1 MEKEII
7 IKTVKGF
14 DENLQCLNF
23 QYEVGKEYSLP
34 KGESAEL
41 CKKGFHAVNIDK
53 SPLSVFDYYE
63 PSIYGRKSRYCEVEF
78 FGNTKSVGNKMVG
91 SRIKIGAEIGISG
104 LIKAHFEWVKRHIKN
119 ENNAEEGQPA
129 MAGDS
134 GAATAGDYGAAT
146 AGYRGAATAGDSGA
160 ATAGDYG
167 AATAGNRGAATAGYS
182 GAATAGNSGAA
193 TAGNRGAAT
202 AGNRGAATAGYRGA
216 ATAGNRG
223 AATAGDSGA
232 ATAGNSGAATAGNHG
247 AATAGDSGAA
257 TSRGSVSVGVNGV
270 GCVRGEGV
278 KARGGLGAILMIA
291 IEKECNYDLK
301 EWKTVVVDGDAIK
314 ADTWYTLEDGELI
327 ELSNEE

>member
-1 MEKEII
+1 MEKETI

-14 DENLQCLNF
+14 DEDLQCINF

-63 PSIYGRKSRYCEVEF
+63 PSIYGKKSRYCEVEF

-91 SRIKIGAEIGISG
+91 SRIKIVAEIGISG

-129 MAGDS
+129 
-134 GAATAGDYGAAT
+134 TAGDYGAAT
-146 AGYRGAATAGDSGA
+146 AGYR
-160 ATAGDYG
+160 
-167 AATAGNRGAATAGYS
+167 
-182 GAATAGNSGAA
+182 
-193 TAGNRGAAT
+193 
-202 AGNRGAATAGYRGA
+202 
-216 ATAGNRG
+216 
-223 AATAGDSGA
+223 
-232 ATAGNSGAATAGNHG
+232 
-247 AATAGDSGAA
+247 GAA

-291 IEKECNYDLK
+291 IEKEYNYDLK

>member
-1 MEKEII
+1 MEKETI

-14 DENLQCLNF
+14 DEDLQCINF

-63 PSIYGRKSRYCEVEF
+63 PSIYGKKSRYCEVEF

-129 MAGDS
+129 TAGYCGAATAGDS
-134 GAATAGDYGAAT
+134 GAATAGN
-146 AGYRGAATAGDSGA
+146 RGAATAGDSGA

-167 AATAGNRGAATAGYS
+167 AATAGNRGAATAGDY
-182 GAATAGNSGAA
+182 GAATAGYS
-193 TAGNRGAAT
+193 
-202 AGNRGAATAGYRGA
+202 GAATAGYRGA
-216 ATAGNRG
+216 ATAG
-223 AATAGDSGA
+223 DSG
-232 ATAGNSGAATAGNHG
+232 S
-247 AATAGDSGAA
+247 A

-301 EWKTVVVDGDAIK
+301 EWKTVVVDGNAIK